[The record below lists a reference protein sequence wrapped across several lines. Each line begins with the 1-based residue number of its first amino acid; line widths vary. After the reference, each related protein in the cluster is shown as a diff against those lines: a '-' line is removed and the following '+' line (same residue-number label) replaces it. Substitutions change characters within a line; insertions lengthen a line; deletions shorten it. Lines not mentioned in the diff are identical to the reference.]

1 MAQYAA
7 YPAAVMA
14 FLQTLHADVASRDPN
29 KGPCSACVI
38 HERVYGGLRH
48 KHAVCRLPQDLERR
62 NIHIKRYEDI
72 PLADTEIIFPDKKI
86 YIKPITV
93 IQLFITILGGIVAA
107 LVTAWNVCS

>member
-1 MAQYAA
+1 VSLLAQ
-7 YPAAVMA
+7 
-14 FLQTLHADVASRDPN
+14 N
-29 KGPCSACVI
+29 
-38 HERVYGGLRH
+38 
-48 KHAVCRLPQDLERR
+48 LERR

-107 LVTAWNVCS
+107 LVTLWNVSAS

>member
-1 MAQYAA
+1 MLC
-7 YPAAVMA
+7 P
-14 FLQTLHADVASRDPN
+14 P
-29 KGPCSACVI
+29 KGD
-38 HERVYGGLRH
+38 LRP
-48 KHAVCRLPQDLERR
+48 VPFTQDLEAR

-107 LVTAWNVCS
+107 LVTVWNVRLPDIKWHA